1 MNREDFVQLLSPRGQ
16 RLLEQVGDLEAKA
29 DVLKLVSELRGAGHD
44 AALVAAVLSQAKLRR
59 RARAKFGDFA
69 SQMMFTED
77 GLEQASRLN
86 VAAQHAGRFRAAGF
100 ERVADL
106 GCGIGAESLALA
118 GIGLTVSAFEI
129 DEVTAAVAQYN
140 LNPFENATVTQA
152 DVTDPAVDLSAF
164 DALFFDPARRELGG
178 PRGAAAKR
186 KFNPADY
193 SPNFNW
199 VLEQAAKKPT
209 GIKLGPGHPH
219 EGIPAE
225 AEAQWVSVG
234 GDLVEL
240 GLWFGSLAR
249 PEVKRSVLLLN
260 EGKRHE
266 FNSSSA
272 DQSPAPV
279 GELGSFVYEP
289 DAGIIRAHLIG
300 ELAEQLDLRA
310 LDPAIAYL
318 TSPIDATKDHTDAA
332 AASPWLR
339 AYRVL
344 DEIPFDRKKL
354 KAYLRE
360 RSIGILE
367 IKKRGVDVTP
377 EKLRAEM
384 QLKGEGAATLILV
397 RVGDAHRAL
406 ITEPI
411 R

>member
-1 MNREDFVQLLSPRGQ
+1 MNREDFVQLISPEGQ
-16 RLLEQVGDLEAKA
+16 ALLAQVGDLDAKA
-29 DVLKLVSELRGAGHD
+29 DVLRLVSELRGAGHD

-59 RARAKFGDFA
+59 RARAKFGEFA
-69 SQMMFTED
+69 TQMLFTED
-77 GLEQASRLN
+77 GLEQSSRLS
-86 VAAQHAGRFRAAGF
+86 VAAQHAGRFRSAGIGH
-100 ERVADL
+100 VADL

-118 GIGLTVSAFEI
+118 GIGLEVSAFEI

-152 DVTDPAVDLSAF
+152 DVTDPALDLSRF

-178 PRGAAAKR
+178 PRASAAKR

-193 SPNFNW
+193 SPNFDW

-240 GLWFGSLAR
+240 GLWFGALAR
-249 PEVKRSVLLLN
+249 ESVARSVLLLN
-260 EGKRHE
+260 EGQRHE
-266 FNSSSA
+266 FNSASRE
-272 DQSPAPV
+272 QEPAPV
-279 GELGSFVYEP
+279 GPLGEYVYEP

-318 TSPIDATKDHTDAA
+318 TSPIDAAKNLSDAA
-332 AASPWLR
+332 SASPWLR
-339 AYRVL
+339 SYRVI
-344 DEIPFDRKKL
+344 DELPFDRKKL

-360 RSIGILE
+360 RRIGILE
-367 IKKRGVDVTP
+367 IKKRGVDITP
-377 EKLRAEM
+377 EKLRTEL

-397 RVGDAHRAL
+397 RVGDTHRAL
-406 ITEPI
+406 VTEPI